1 MLPATGSPDNSSSLV
16 TPRCSST
23 CRRRRRRDETPSMR
37 SAHPTLGSS
46 RASRETL
53 ACRRPPAHSPL
64 LGSAGAG
71 RWGLAIGDTA
81 FRWDALIVTLVT
93 AVLIN
98 VAVNF
103 ANDAS
108 DARRGA
114 DGPHRIGPPRAV
126 ASGMLTARQVWV
138 GTAVALA
145 FASVGGGYLA
155 WIASWWILAVGFAA
169 IVAALAYTGGPWPYG
184 YHGSGEVFVFAFFGL
199 AGVVGS
205 RFVHDATLTE
215 EAWLLAIPVGFLVTA
230 ILVANNV
237 RDIDTDRTANKR
249 TLAVIL
255 GRRRTRFL
263 YATLVFAAFVL
274 IAAYAAFTLTPPWTL
289 LALIAL
295 PSPFPRSAQ

>member
-1 MLPATGSPDNSSSLV
+1 MKPWLV
-16 TPRCSST
+16 AARP
-23 CRRRRRRDETPSMR
+23 
-37 SAHPTLGSS
+37 PTLLSS
-46 RASRETL
+46 VAPVL
-53 ACRRPPAHSPL
+53 V
-64 LGSAGAG
+64 GG
-71 RWGLAIGDTA
+71 GLAIGDTA

-184 YHGSGEVFVFAFFGL
+184 YHGLGEVFVFAFFGL

-295 PSPFPRSAQ
+295 PLAIPPVRTVTTQESGPELIKALKLNTRVLLVVSVLLGIGAAV